1 MGTFRKV
8 AKTTDLEPGTA
19 TLVEIDGE
27 KIALFNVGG
36 EFCAI
41 DNTCTHRGGPL
52 AEGVIEGDV
61 VTCPW
66 HRATYNVKTGEILR
80 SARSQR
86 RGELQRPGRGVR
98 YRDRSAPIDAG

>member
-19 TLVEIDGE
+19 TLVEIGGE
-27 KIALFNVGG
+27 KIALFNVDG
-36 EFCAI
+36 EFYAI

-52 AEGVIEGDV
+52 ADGTIEGDV

-66 HRATYNVKTGEILR
+66 QGATYNVKMGEVLGVP
-80 SARSQR
+80 A
-86 RGELQRPGRGVR
+86 PRGVASYNVR
-98 YRDRSAPIDAG
+98 VGGSDIEIEVP

>member
-27 KIALFNVGG
+27 KIAPFNVGG

-52 AEGVIEGDV
+52 DEGVIEGDV

-66 HRATYNVKTGEILR
+66 HRATYNVKTGEVLGPP
-80 SARSQR
+80 A
-86 RGELQRPGRGVR
+86 PKGVASYNVR
-98 YRDRSAPIDAG
+98 VEGSDIEIEVPQ